1 MEEGFE
7 NELSE
12 VVDPWRDV
20 TLYHWPYLLPG
31 VDSCCDLT
39 LYCIFLEDFVKGKH
53 RCYRA
58 KILSEIIQRSERT
71 TWEKLKKLEKNKT
84 ILMTAVSEKL
94 YYIRVNEEMIK
105 NYEKEIELDNKKM
118 NEALMALE

>member
-1 MEEGFE
+1 MERCYPVSLAIFA
-7 NELSE
+7 S
-12 VVDPWRDV
+12 WRRQ
-20 TLYHWPYLLPG
+20 LLRP
-31 VDSCCDLT
+31 D

-58 KILSEIIQRSERT
+58 KILSEIIQRSD
-71 TWEKLKKLEKNKT
+71 WEKLKKLEKNKT